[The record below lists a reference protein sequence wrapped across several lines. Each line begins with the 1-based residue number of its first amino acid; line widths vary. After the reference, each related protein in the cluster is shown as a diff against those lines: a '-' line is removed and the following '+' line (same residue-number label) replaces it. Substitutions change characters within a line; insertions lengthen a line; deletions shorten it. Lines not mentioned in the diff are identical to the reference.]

1 MGSVYLVAGQDRREV
16 ECGSYTHIA
25 SSKCQQCL
33 PVDQKWPGTKCDRC
47 ISEGLLYSGNSM
59 RVSMQLLQK
68 LKDRK
73 QRIAIHSREL
83 EKISERERGWLENPV
98 WRAALE
104 RDIQQMNI
112 SEASFWLRLKG
123 ISKAID

>member
-1 MGSVYLVAGQDRREV
+1 
-16 ECGSYTHIA
+16 
-25 SSKCQQCL
+25 
-33 PVDQKWPGTKCDRC
+33 
-47 ISEGLLYSGNSM
+47 
-59 RVSMQLLQK
+59 MQLLQK